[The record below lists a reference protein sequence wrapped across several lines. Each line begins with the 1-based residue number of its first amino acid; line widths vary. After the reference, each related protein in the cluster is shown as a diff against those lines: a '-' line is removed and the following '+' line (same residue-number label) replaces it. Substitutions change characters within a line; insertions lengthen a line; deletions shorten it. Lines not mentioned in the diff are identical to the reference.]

1 MATRGEGNRR
11 LMPVT
16 GRWMLYL
23 IDKSYFNEKIE
34 MSNKVGKKGQ
44 VVIPKKIRD
53 QLGVEPGSLTVQTVV
68 DGHLEIHF
76 FPPEHNRSLLG
87 ILAPYTDV
95 VIQPGEEWRKAKEQ
109 AWEAAARE
117 KMEKLG
123 TGL

>member
-1 MATRGEGNRR
+1 MT
-11 LMPVT
+11 
-16 GRWMLYL
+16 
-23 IDKSYFNEKIE
+23 
-34 MSNKVGKKGQ
+34 NKVGQKGQ

-53 QLGVEPGSLTVQTVV
+53 QLGVEPGSLTVHTVV

-95 VIQPGEEWRKAKEQ
+95 VVQPGEEWHKVKEK

-117 KMEKLG
+117 KMERLG